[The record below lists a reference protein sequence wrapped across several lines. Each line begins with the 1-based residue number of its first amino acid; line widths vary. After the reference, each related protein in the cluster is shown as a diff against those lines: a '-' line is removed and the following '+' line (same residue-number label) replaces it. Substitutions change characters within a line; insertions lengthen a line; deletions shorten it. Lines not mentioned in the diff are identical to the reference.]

1 MVSALEEV
9 GNLDLIAENPFHF
22 HSFQKSTGRPGFVSL
37 FPPGSYGIKDVWNE
51 PFERVFFAGE
61 HLALH
66 TGSMDSAVASA
77 IQAIS
82 KT

>member
-1 MVSALEEV
+1 MDEISGLELSNES
-9 GNLDLIAENPFHF
+9 PFQF
-22 HSFQKSTGRPGFVSL
+22 YSFLKTTGKSGFVSL
-37 FPPGSYGIKDVWNE
+37 FPPGSFGIKDIWTE

-66 TGSMDSAVASA
+66 TGSMDSAVSSA

-82 KT
+82 RT